1 MRMLILGGTEFLGH
15 AVASV
20 AVAREHEVVCLA
32 RGSRRRPP
40 AGAELVAADRGAGP
54 DAYAGV
60 GGDFDAILE
69 LSWDPRRVA
78 DAVSVLGGR
87 GRHWTYV
94 SSTSVYADQAS
105 VGQDETA
112 PLVAPLPE
120 GQAVDRD
127 HYAEAKVAAE
137 QVFAEA
143 VSGRGHVIR
152 PGLIA
157 GTLDT
162 SDRFGYWVGRF
173 ARDKE
178 EVLIPDVRAPVQVIA
193 VRDLAEW
200 VVTAAEDG
208 VTGTHNAVGV
218 PVRLGEVLRLAR
230 EVATGKAV
238 MVAAAPDW
246 LSEMNVSFWAGPESL
261 PLWLPQD
268 YTGFATRSGDAAA
281 AAGLTHRPLSAL
293 MTEAL
298 AYEKQRGLKRDR
310 RAGLSPSRE
319 LALVQLWR
327 GRDSSV

>member
-20 AVAREHEVVCLA
+20 AVLRQHEVVCLA
-32 RGSRRRPP
+32 RGSHRRSP
-40 AGAELVAADRGAGP
+40 AGTELVVADRGAGP

-60 GGDFDAILE
+60 GGDFDAIVE

-78 DAVSVLGGR
+78 DAVSVLGAR

-94 SSTSVYADQAS
+94 SSTSVYADQVT

-127 HYAEAKVAAE
+127 HYGEAKVAAE
-137 QVFAEA
+137 EVVDASLA
-143 VSGRGHVIR
+143 DRAHVIR

-178 EVLIPDVRAPVQVIA
+178 DVLIPDVRAPVQVIG

-200 VVTAAEDG
+200 IVTAAEG
-208 VTGTHNAVGV
+208 GLTGRRNAVGD
-218 PVRLGEVLRLAR
+218 PVRLGEVLRMAR
-230 EVATGKAV
+230 EVTKSKAE

-268 YTGFATRSGDAAA
+268 YTGFATRSNAAAA
-281 AAGLTHRPLSAL
+281 AAGLTQRPLREL
-293 MTEAL
+293 MIEAL
-298 AYEKQRGLKRDR
+298 AYEKQLGVKRDR

-327 GRDSSV
+327 GRDGSV